1 MSWICLVINSCLGEF
16 FFSIDCKSI
25 LVLCIVVENCFNLLK
40 VIFMIL
46 IEFECVCL
54 NCLINVE
61 WVLLIKVF
69 SFVMVLFIFIYIFC
83 FFELRWFIF
92 LWFFC
97 CIFLIF
103 WFKLENVEMIF
114 KIWFFFFFDDYF
126 CYNLYLLIWYMVS
139 SKVNIIV

>member
-1 MSWICLVINSCLGEF
+1 MSWFCLVINSCLGEF
-16 FFSIDCKSI
+16 FFNIDCKSI
-25 LVLCIVVENCFNLLK
+25 FVLCIVVENCFNLLK

-114 KIWFFFFFDDYF
+114 KIWFFFFFDGYF
-126 CYNLYLLIWYMVS
+126 CYSLYLLIWYMVS